1 MVYVN
6 LDDLCNNKKKYYQ
19 IQLEK
24 EKLIIKYIGE
34 GDEMADIVIMD
45 KIGKNNEFEINSCMY
60 EYEDLVS
67 NKLLPLV
74 LITDHKRVYSISIVI
89 NEDIK
94 IDQYIYNFNILFTQ
108 KQSIQK
114 MFPLDKNIDSEN
126 IIEVLISKLL
136 DLGIFIL

>member
-6 LDDLCNNKKKYYQ
+6 LDNLCNKKKKYYQ

-34 GDEMADIVIMD
+34 GDEMVDIAIVE
-45 KIGKNNEFEINSCMY
+45 KIGQNNEYEINSCVY
-60 EYEDLVS
+60 EDEDLVS
-67 NKLLPLV
+67 NKLLPLI
-74 LITDHKRVYSISIVI
+74 LITDHKRVYSISIII

-94 IDQYIYNFNILFTQ
+94 IDEYIYNFNILFTQ